1 MKNSMPIVT
10 VLPVRNT
17 CCKSYSTVAC
27 LSIRPLSISGNDFC
41 IFRIEKTGAGR
52 WCCISSKRK
61 RGGALQCASTVI
73 GKRSIKTFLEKAS
86 FKK

>member
-52 WCCISSKRK
+52 WCCIS
-61 RGGALQCASTVI
+61 RGEIRRERYLGLSLFI
-73 GKRSIKTFLEKAS
+73 
-86 FKK
+86 FKNRTRMEF